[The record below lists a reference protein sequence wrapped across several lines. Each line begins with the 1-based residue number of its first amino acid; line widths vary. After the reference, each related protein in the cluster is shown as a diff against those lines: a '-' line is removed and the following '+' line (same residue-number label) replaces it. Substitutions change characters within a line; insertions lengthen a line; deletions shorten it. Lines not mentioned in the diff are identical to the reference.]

1 MLYIT
6 ILKSL
11 ISMLSKV
18 WVIWGRTGV
27 VVICFFVGFFF
38 YPEMEGTFKRY
49 LKSIVAR
56 LSQVPARLS
65 KGTWQPGSS
74 HPAFPTELW
83 GTALPIEKAQV
94 WSITWCLCTNM
105 ELHKV
110 LGCRGP
116 VERAYIHTDAVTS
129 VSLHICTIKVFLNSF
144 FLSESTKGKR
154 SFIYLAL
161 WN

>member
-1 MLYIT
+1 MSAVLNHDHFFHVVYNN
-6 ILKSL
+6 LKVSNIYAFKSVGDL
-11 ISMLSKV
+11 GENRGGCYLFV
-18 WVIWGRTGV
+18 CWV
-27 VVICFFVGFFF
+27 FF

-94 WSITWCLCTNM
+94 
-105 ELHKV
+105 
-110 LGCRGP
+110 
-116 VERAYIHTDAVTS
+116 
-129 VSLHICTIKVFLNSF
+129 
-144 FLSESTKGKR
+144 
-154 SFIYLAL
+154 
-161 WN
+161 